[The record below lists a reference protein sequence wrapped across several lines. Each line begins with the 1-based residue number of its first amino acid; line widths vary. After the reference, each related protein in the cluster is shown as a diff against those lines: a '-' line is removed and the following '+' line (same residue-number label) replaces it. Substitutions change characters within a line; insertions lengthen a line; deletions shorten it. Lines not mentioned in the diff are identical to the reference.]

1 MSTVLEATEKSSV
14 LIEALP
20 WFRLYSGRTIVVKIG
35 GDPLKDAQVRA
46 SVVEDIA
53 LLTQIGVR
61 VIVVHGAGP
70 QITEAMENAGLRAAF
85 VEGLRVTDDETMEI
99 IARELLGS
107 INMDLVLSLRQAGLR
122 PVGLSGADGGVLE
135 AEVATASTGENLGR
149 VGSITSVGAD
159 VLGQLLDG
167 GFIPVLASL
176 APTKEG
182 TLLNVNADEVAGA
195 VAGAVDAEKLAYLTN
210 VDGLYENLGD
220 GDSLISEISGTDLEA
235 MLPRLSAGMVP
246 KARSALHALNRG
258 VRKVHL
264 LDGRVPHVLL
274 VEVFT
279 DEGIGTQVTA

>member
-20 WFRLYSGRTIVVKIG
+20 WFRLYSGKTIVVKIG
-35 GDPLKDAQVRA
+35 GDPLRDADVRA
-46 SVVEDIA
+46 SVVQDIA
-53 LLTQIGVR
+53 LLTQVGVR

-85 VEGLRVTDDETMEI
+85 IEGLRVTDDETMEI

-122 PVGLSGADGGVLE
+122 PVGLSGADGRVLE
-135 AEVATASTGENLGR
+135 ADVATTSSGENLGR
-149 VGSITSVGAD
+149 VGSITSVAAD

-176 APTKEG
+176 APTQEG

-195 VAGAVDAEKLAYLTN
+195 VAGAVNAEKLAYLTN

-246 KARSALHALNRG
+246 KARSALHALNKG

>member
-35 GDPLKDAQVRA
+35 GDPLKDAGVRA
-46 SVVEDIA
+46 SVVQDIA
-53 LLTQIGVR
+53 LLTQVGVR

-70 QITEAMENAGLRAAF
+70 QITEAMESAGLRAAF
-85 VEGLRVTDDETMEI
+85 IEGLRVTDDETMEI

-135 AEVATASTGENLGR
+135 AEVATTSTGENLGR
-149 VGSITSVGAD
+149 VGSITSVGAG

-176 APTKEG
+176 APTQEG

-246 KARSALHALNRG
+246 KARSALHALNKG

>member
-35 GDPLKDAQVRA
+35 GDPLKDAGVRA
-46 SVVEDIA
+46 SVVQDIA
-53 LLTQIGVR
+53 LLTQVGVR

-70 QITEAMENAGLRAAF
+70 QITEAMESAGLRAAF
-85 VEGLRVTDDETMEI
+85 IEGLRVTDDETMEI

-135 AEVATASTGENLGR
+135 AEVATTSTGENLGR
-149 VGSITSVGAD
+149 VGSITSVGAG

-176 APTKEG
+176 APTQEG

-246 KARSALHALNRG
+246 KARSALHALNKG

-274 VEVFT
+274 VEIFT